1 MAKRAGADARGC
13 GSAATRVLRL
23 EPRAVAVAVDDGEGE
38 PHDAEACRR
47 RA

>member
-1 MAKRAGADARGC
+1 MVKRAAADAWGC

-23 EPRAVAVAVDDGEGE
+23 EPRAAAAAVDDGEGE
-38 PHDAEACRR
+38 PHDDEACRR